1 MQKIQTPGKQF
12 SLILKP
18 NQYIVQSYKTNSG
31 SKHHN
36 TTLINQSHTKSLE
49 SHRIRPSNQKFNTL
63 RKMIYKVIKF
73 NITIIHTTARK
84 TQ

>member
-1 MQKIQTPGKQF
+1 MLYNHDIEIGF
-12 SLILKP
+12 DI
-18 NQYIVQSYKTNSG
+18 NCWFCISYKTNSG

-36 TTLINQSHTKSLE
+36 TKSLE

-73 NITIIHTTARK
+73 NIKITHTTA
-84 TQ
+84 

>member
-1 MQKIQTPGKQF
+1 MLYNHDIEVGFDTNCWF
-12 SLILKP
+12 CI
-18 NQYIVQSYKTNSG
+18 SYKTNNG

-49 SHRIRPSNQKFNTL
+49 SHRIRPNNQKFNAL

-73 NITIIHTTARK
+73 NITIIHTTA
-84 TQ
+84 